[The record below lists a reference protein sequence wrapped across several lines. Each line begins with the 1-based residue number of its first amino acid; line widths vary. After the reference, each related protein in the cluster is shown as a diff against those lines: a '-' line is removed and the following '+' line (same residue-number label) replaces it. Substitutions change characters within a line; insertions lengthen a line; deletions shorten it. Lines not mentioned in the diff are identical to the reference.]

1 MRDFEYF
8 ERAKKYLDAQNV
20 QMISSCREHK
30 GKQELFIEAS
40 RDELTTLLDVAKIQ
54 STKAS
59 NAIEG
64 IFSTDKR
71 IAELVEQKNE
81 PKNRNEQEISGYR
94 DVLSTIHESYDFI
107 TPSVN
112 VILQLH
118 RDLYS
123 YTESGEGG
131 KFKSS
136 DNVIAQVDSNGNTSV
151 RFKPVSVFETKNAME
166 KMCGAFIEEWNRDRI
181 EKLVI
186 IPMFILDFLCI
197 HPFNDGN
204 GRMSRLLTLLLLYK
218 AGFIVGKYISI
229 EMIIE
234 KTKESYYETLR
245 ESGKGWHENQNDYNP
260 FIKYCLGILLKAYS
274 EFEERVAYLSQGKKS
289 KSERIEILLKNTLG
303 KMSKKQI
310 LENCPD
316 ISTRTVERTLSEL
329 LNAGKIQKVGAGPAT
344 SYVWKN

>member
-1 MRDFEYF
+1 MHNFEYF
-8 ERAKKYLDAQNV
+8 ESAKKYLDAQNV
-20 QMISSCREHK
+20 NMISACREHK

-107 TPSVN
+107 TPSMN
-112 VILQLH
+112 MILQLH

-123 YTESGEGG
+123 YTGSGEGG

-136 DNVIAQVDSNGNTSV
+136 DNVIAQVDSDGNTSV
-151 RFKPVSVFETKNAME
+151 RFKPVSAFETKIAME
-166 KMCGAFIEEWNRDRI
+166 EMCGAFIEEWNRNRI

-245 ESGKGWHENQNDYNP
+245 ESGKGWHENENDYGS
-260 FIKYCLGILLKAYS
+260 FIKYFLGTLLKAYS

-303 KMSKKQI
+303 KMSKRQI